1 MKHMKTVVFA
11 TAFLLLAGAGCA
23 NNVPGS
29 VITDNERRAIE
40 DVVYAFANAW
50 ETGDIEQLKG
60 TLHEQASFVTTDG
73 AYESVDVIVEAFNT
87 FQSEYEN
94 TKVSVH
100 NILIDTNMAAV
111 EWRVTTTNKKSGKLQ
126 SVSAA
131 SIVSLKNGKILRWKE
146 YKDSAVAGLQ
156 ASGTLPADTEG
167 ELLPRPL
174 AK

>member
-1 MKHMKTVVFA
+1 MKHIKTAIFA
-11 TAFLLLAGAGCA
+11 AAFLLLAGAGCA

-29 VITDNERRAIE
+29 VVTDNERRAVE

-50 ETGDIEQLKG
+50 ETGDVEQLKG

-73 AYESVDVIVEAFNT
+73 VYESVDAIAAAFGK

-100 NILIDTNMAAV
+100 NILIDTNVAAV

-131 SIVSLKNGKILRWKE
+131 SIVSLKDGKIYSWKE
-146 YKDSAVAGLQ
+146 YKDSAVAELQ
-156 ASGTLPADTEG
+156 ALGTLPADTEG
-167 ELLPRPL
+167 DLLPRPL